1 MSTFAELVAEGAAVP
16 VDGWDFSWFAG
27 RATEQRPSW
36 GYAGLVRE
44 RIGWADAVL
53 DIQTGGGE
61 VFAEALAG
69 ADKAGHRPSIVAA
82 TESWPP
88 NATLAAERL
97 RPYGAAVSRVDDL
110 ARLPYPDGSFDLI
123 VSRHPVVT
131 VWPEVARTLRPGGVY
146 LSQQVGPG
154 SVRELTDFMMGP
166 QPVGADRD
174 PRRTAAAAEKAG
186 LTVVDLRPESLLME
200 FGDIAAV
207 IVFLRKVIWI
217 VPDFTVERY
226 RARLAALHARI
237 TDKGPFVAHSERFL
251 IEAVKPGTAPTPRT

>member
-1 MSTFAELVAEGAAVP
+1 VSTFAELVAEGAAVP
-16 VDGWDFSWFAG
+16 VEGWDFAWFDG
-27 RATEQRPSW
+27 RASEQRPSW
-36 GYAGLVRE
+36 GYASLVRE
-44 RIGWADAVL
+44 RVGRADAVL

-69 ADKAGHRPSIVAA
+69 AAGRPSIVAA

-97 RPYGAAVSRVDDL
+97 RPYGGTVSRVDDL

-131 VWPEVARTLRPGGVY
+131 VWPEVARTLRPAGVY

-166 QPVGADRD
+166 RPVGTDRD
-174 PRRTAAAAEKAG
+174 PRRTAAAAERAG

-226 RARLAALHARI
+226 RDRLAALHERI
-237 TDKGPFVAHSERFL
+237 TERGPFVAHSERFL

>member
-1 MSTFAELVAEGAAVP
+1 MSTFADLVAEGAAVP
-16 VDGWDFSWFAG
+16 VEGWDFSWFAG
-27 RATEQRPSW
+27 RASEQRPSW
-36 GYAGLVRE
+36 GYAAVVRE
-44 RIGWADAVL
+44 RVGRAEAVL

-69 ADKAGHRPSIVAA
+69 AAHRPSIVAA

-88 NATLAAERL
+88 NVPLATEKL
-97 RPYGAAVSRVDDL
+97 RPYGGAVSRVDDL

-131 VWPEVARTLRPGGVY
+131 VWPEVARALRPGGVY

-166 QPVGADRD
+166 RPVGADRD
-174 PRRTAAAAEKAG
+174 PRRTAAAAERAG

-226 RARLAALHARI
+226 RGRLAALHERI
-237 TDKGPFVAHSERFL
+237 TERGPFVAHSERFL

>member
-1 MSTFAELVAEGAAVP
+1 MSTFAELVAEGTAAP
-16 VDGWDFSWFAG
+16 VEGWDFSWFDG
-27 RATEQRPSW
+27 RASEQRPSW
-36 GYAGLVRE
+36 GYASLVRE
-44 RIGWADAVL
+44 RVGRADAVL

-69 ADKAGHRPSIVAA
+69 AARRPSIVAA

-97 RPYGAAVSRVDDL
+97 RPHGGTVSRVDDL
-110 ARLPYPDGSFDLI
+110 APLPYPDGSFDLI

-131 VWPEVARTLRPGGVY
+131 GWPEVARTLRPAGVY

-166 QPVGADRD
+166 RPVGADRD
-174 PRRTAAAAEKAG
+174 PRRTAAAAEHAG

-226 RARLAALHARI
+226 RDRLAALHERI
-237 TDKGPFVAHSERFL
+237 TERGPFVAHSERFL
-251 IEAVKPGTAPTPRT
+251 IEAVKPGTAPTPHT